1 MCKLLKHHLTVVEK
15 NHVRE
20 QIEGR
25 AIYSLFL
32 NRNFK
37 DGSLIGFLFSISIEE
52 RYWIVLGASGIG
64 RLQRNVLELHSFL
77 NIRLSSQFRQP
88 TDDHSSVYLSSS
100 AIPNHGPNTGSTG
113 CIKRKKLCTTAFIYL

>member
-1 MCKLLKHHLTVVEK
+1 VEK
-15 NHVRE
+15 NHVHE

-37 DGSLIGFLFSISIEE
+37 DGSLIGFLFGSSIEE
-52 RYWIVLGASGIG
+52 RHWIVLGASGIG
-64 RLQRNVLELHSFL
+64 RLQRNVLKLHSFL

-88 TDDHSSVYLSSS
+88 
-100 AIPNHGPNTGSTG
+100 
-113 CIKRKKLCTTAFIYL
+113 

>member
-1 MCKLLKHHLTVVEK
+1 LIVVEK

-32 NRNFK
+32 NRIFK
-37 DGSLIGFLFSISIEE
+37 EGSLIGFLFGSSIEG

-77 NIRLSSQFRQP
+77 SIRLSVPPTYRRSFLRISVFFRF
-88 TDDHSSVYLSSS
+88 S
-100 AIPNHGPNTGSTG
+100 
-113 CIKRKKLCTTAFIYL
+113 